1 VMPVST
7 EFENKDKIYKLVG
20 YLDINEAVKL
30 WSVIIAVFGMTHKLG
45 AIIELLLWIKLLA
58 MFFAKIRNRNDLFF
72 QVRVR

>member
-7 EFENKDKIYKLVG
+7 EFENKDKVYKLVG